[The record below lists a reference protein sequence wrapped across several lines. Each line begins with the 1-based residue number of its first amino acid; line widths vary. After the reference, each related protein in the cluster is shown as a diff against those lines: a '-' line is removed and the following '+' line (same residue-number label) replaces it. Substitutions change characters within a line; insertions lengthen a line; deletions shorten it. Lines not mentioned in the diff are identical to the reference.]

1 MILLIILVG
10 MEKRQF
16 LVVKLKIEN
25 SRKYLYL
32 MSYIEIDLKD
42 EKNFIL
48 VIFLLSLFSSNS
60 FANLQFKQSKDISD
74 DTDIFIR
81 GINY

>member
-1 MILLIILVG
+1 MALIFNLSKNLQRIYDNNFVNNPYGMISEKVEKQKKKILMILLIILVG

-32 MSYIEIDLKD
+32 MSYIKI
-42 EKNFIL
+42 I
-48 VIFLLSLFSSNS
+48 
-60 FANLQFKQSKDISD
+60 
-74 DTDIFIR
+74 
-81 GINY
+81 